1 MKMTSRDDVAARGL
15 LVPTSRNIRLMK
27 KQLLVQGVVPCVP
40 VNQHLI
46 LVNDVY
52 FVGSL
57 LNLRETEENMMFFP
71 LEH

>member
-1 MKMTSRDDVAARGL
+1 
-15 LVPTSRNIRLMK
+15 MK
-27 KQLLVQGVVPCVP
+27 KHPLVQVVPCVP

-52 FVGSL
+52 FAASL
-57 LNLRETEENMMFFP
+57 LNLRETKEDMMFFL